1 MYYSN
6 IKYDRYNVKSK
17 KIKPLKKIS
26 LHEVGTVQ
34 YVITALGRLRQDT
47 MSSSSA
53 WATNEF
59 QDGLG

>member
-6 IKYDRYNVKSK
+6 FKYDRYNVKSK

-34 YVITALGRLRQDT
+34 YVIAALGRLRQDT

-53 WATNEF
+53 WATK
-59 QDGLG
+59 